1 MQRLQAIFKFGSRS
15 HCVASYDN
23 RKTEVEL
30 DPHPNLAS
38 TTVCAS
44 HLCLFSWRHN
54 RLEIG
59 RCHERLERLRPNG
72 GAAGTLGF
80 YPANESGGSFDIP

>member
-1 MQRLQAIFKFGSRS
+1 MQRSQAIFKFGSRS

-30 DPHPNLAS
+30 DPHPNFAI
-38 TTVCAS
+38 TTVRAS
-44 HLCLFSWRHN
+44 HLCLSSWRNN

-59 RCHERLERLRPNG
+59 RCHERLESLRLDG

-80 YPANESGGSFDIP
+80 YPANGSGGSFDIP